1 MGISR
6 KYFFQSSMDDF
17 GNASRLLRCPAD
29 DAHREILAFDGF
41 LELAGDA
48 NRRREE
54 VVPVDLAA
62 LIYTSGSTGNP
73 KGVMMTH
80 QAMAFTAGSLIE
92 YLRLD
97 ETDRILNPSFLSRSI
112 TGSTNC

>member
-1 MGISR
+1 M
-6 KYFFQSSMDDF
+6 
-17 GNASRLLRCPAD
+17 
-29 DAHREILAFDGF
+29 HHEILAFDA
-41 LELAGDA
+41 LLASGDA
-48 NRRREE
+48 NRRREDA
-54 VVPVDLAA
+54 VPVDLAA

-97 ETDRILNPSFLSRSI
+97 ETDRILNLLPVAFDYGLYQLLMTVRLGATLI
-112 TGSTNC
+112 WKVVYVPGWI